1 MRVTAIRFLT
11 NYAYWVQRI
20 NGTEGIFIDPGTIQY
35 KAFFTAEK
43 ITRLP
48 YIFVTHKHS
57 DHCIGIRSLAD
68 SRTKVYAGEVD
79 APFISGCTDILE
91 DNETLKID
99 GLKIT
104 SILTSCHTLG
114 HVMYLVEAND
124 LPNEGIK
131 SVKRH
136 DGWTEYTGGINKVL
150 FTGDNIFAGG
160 CGRFF
165 EGHARDMT
173 RIIDKLLKM
182 PDDLYLFHGHEYSYD
197 NAKFGLLVE
206 PNNPHTKEFMKK
218 AEMAMKND
226 EFVLPTILRDEKN
239 YNVFMR
245 CRTKEIQEAVKSS
258 NPVECMDVLRAARN
272 EGKFPIT

>member
-1 MRVTAIRFLT
+1 VAAIKFLT

-20 NGTEGIFIDPGTIQY
+20 NGTQGIFIDPGTTQY
-35 KAFFTAEK
+35 KPFFTANK
-43 ITRLP
+43 ISRLP
-48 YIFVTHKHS
+48 YIFVTHKHD
-57 DHCIGIRSLAD
+57 DHCSGVQGLAD
-68 SRTKVYAGEVD
+68 THTKVYAGEVD
-79 APFISGCTDILE
+79 APFIKGCTNVMTN
-91 DNETLKID
+91 NETVEVD

-114 HVMYLVEAND
+114 HVMYLIQEND

-131 SVKRH
+131 SVKYH
-136 DGWTEYTGGINKVL
+136 DGWAEYKGGINRAL

-165 EGHARDMT
+165 EGHALDMT
-173 RIIDKLLKM
+173 KIMDKVLKM
-182 PDDLYLFHGHEYSYD
+182 PEDLYLFHGHEYSYD

-206 PNNPHTKEFMKK
+206 PNNVHLQEFMRK
-218 AEMAMKND
+218 AEMAKRNG
-226 EFVLPTILRDEKN
+226 EFVLPTTLRDEKN

-245 CRTKEIQEAVKSS
+245 CRTKEIQKAVKSDD
-258 NPVECMDVLRAARN
+258 PVKCMDILRSAKN